1 MQVEE
6 VDTRKDTP
14 RQRTVSSS
22 SEITEEHLHATISR
36 VLHCSFKEPSDRY
49 VYLPQIAEA
58 FKLTPSTSLQDIVS
72 QCFMEILFELAN
84 GSNPFNGLLGENNDT
99 SSLNS
104 FSVSPTQNL
113 SPSPSPVNTCPVPL
127 LPLKGMEANNPQ
139 DVALNYLLECY
150 SRVAMEERNHP
161 KRSSIPPLSDL
172 LSDIRAQA
180 IHYTTLIMQG
190 YIVPAEIGKLDSA
203 LLLKPLLQQTLPRGF
218 LSELVTRTHTN
229 PKLFSKI
236 FNPLLQELFLTMQ
249 DSSIVGNEHRE
260 PLQALHELADIR
272 CGGRPI
278 CSLITQ
284 QKQFLPEPCT
294 QATGREVTRT
304 SFMGPFLSI
313 SVFAEDEPKV
323 AEKFFSGNSTSDKS
337 LNHTLQQELENTRS
351 LLHKIFHSVLAN
363 SSSRDAML
371 NYMSKLL
378 VYNEKRSQ
386 LQMEERNLA
395 GDGFML
401 NLLSVL
407 QMLAV
412 KVKLDK
418 VDFLYPFHPN
428 AVIDIKNDTR
438 LKFTSQET
446 TDWLEELCKYC
457 CL

>member
-1 MQVEE
+1 
-6 VDTRKDTP
+6 
-14 RQRTVSSS
+14 
-22 SEITEEHLHATISR
+22 
-36 VLHCSFKEPSDRY
+36 
-49 VYLPQIAEA
+49 
-58 FKLTPSTSLQDIVS
+58 
-72 QCFMEILFELAN
+72 MEILFEFAN
-84 GSNPFNGLLGENNDT
+84 GTNPFNGLLGDNDT

-127 LPLKGMEANNPQ
+127 LPMRGVETSGNPQ
-139 DVALNYLLECY
+139 GAALNYLLECY
-150 SRVAMEERNHP
+150 ARVAVEERNHP

-190 YIVPAEIGKLDSA
+190 YVVPGELRKLENA

-218 LSELVTRTHTN
+218 ISELVTRTHTDA
-229 PKLFSKI
+229 KLFAKI
-236 FNPLLQELFLTMQ
+236 FTPLLQELFLKMQ
-249 DSSIVGNEHRE
+249 DASIVGNEHRE
-260 PLQALHELADIR
+260 PLQALHELAEIR

-284 QKQFLPEPCT
+284 QRQFLSEPCT
-294 QATGREVTRT
+294 QAMGREVIRT
-304 SFMGPFLSI
+304 SYMGPFLSI

-371 NYMSKLL
+371 NYMAKLL

-428 AVIDIKNDTR
+428 AVIDIKSDTR

-446 TDWLEELCKYC
+446 ADWLEELCKLKTIASKTKLCFKTPLVFFDNRLHCIDYLITISDKKDIKVTHMYNPSLEMCSLQSFFGYC
-457 CL
+457 ACADDLKKAF

>member
-1 MQVEE
+1 MEE
-6 VDTRKDTP
+6 VDSRKDTP

-22 SEITEEHLHATISR
+22 SEITEEQLHATISR
-36 VLHCSFKEPSDRY
+36 VLQCSFKEPSDRY
-49 VYLPQIAEA
+49 IYLPQVAEF
-58 FKLTPSTSLQDIVS
+58 FKQLPTTSLQDITS
-72 QCFMEILFELAN
+72 QCFMEILFEFAN
-84 GSNPFNGLLGENNDT
+84 GSNPFSGLLLGENNDT

-113 SPSPSPVNTCPVPL
+113 SPSPSPVNTCPIPL
-127 LPLKGMEANNPQ
+127 LPLKGMETNNPQ
-139 DVALNYLLECY
+139 SVALNYLLECY
-150 SRVAMEERNHP
+150 ARVAVEERNHP

-180 IHYTTLIMQG
+180 IHYTTLIIQG
-190 YIVPAEIGKLDSA
+190 YIIPSEIGKLNST
-203 LLLKPLLQQTLPRGF
+203 LLLKPLLQQSLPRGF
-218 LSELVTRTHTN
+218 LSELVTRTHAN
-229 PKLFSKI
+229 KQLFSKI
-236 FNPLLQELFLTMQ
+236 FSPLLQDLFLTMQ
-249 DSSIVGNEHRE
+249 DASIVGNEHRE
-260 PLQALHELADIR
+260 PLQALHELAEIR

-278 CSLITQ
+278 CTLITQ
-284 QKQFLPEPCT
+284 QEQFLPEPCT
-294 QATGREVTRT
+294 QAAGREITRT
-304 SFMGPFLSI
+304 SYLGPFLSI

-337 LNHTLQQELENTRS
+337 LNHTLQQELENSRS

-363 SSSRDAML
+363 STSRDAML

-378 VYNEKRSQ
+378 MYNEKRSQ

-446 TDWLEELCKYC
+446 ADWLEELCK
-457 CL
+457 

>member
-1 MQVEE
+1 MEE

-36 VLHCSFKEPSDRY
+36 VLQCSFKEPSDRY
-49 VYLPQIAEA
+49 IYLPQIAES
-58 FKLTPSTSLQDIVS
+58 FKNTSTMSIQDIIS
-72 QCFMEILFELAN
+72 QCFMEILFEFAN
-84 GSNPFNGLLGENNDT
+84 GNNPFNGLLGDSNDT

-127 LPLKGMEANNPQ
+127 LPLKGIETNNPQ
-139 DVALNYLLECY
+139 GAALNYLLECY
-150 SRVAMEERNHP
+150 ARVALEERNHP

-180 IHYTTLIMQG
+180 IHYTTLLMQG
-190 YIVPAEIGKLDSA
+190 YVVPSEINKLDNA

-218 LSELVTRTHTN
+218 LSELVTRTYTN
-229 PKLFSKI
+229 AKLFTKI
-236 FNPLLQELFLTMQ
+236 FTPLLQELYLKMQ
-249 DSSIVGNEHRE
+249 DASIVGNEHRE
-260 PLQALHELADIR
+260 PLQALHELAEIR

-284 QKQFLPEPCT
+284 QKQFLSEPCT

-304 SFMGPFLSI
+304 SYMGPFLSI

-337 LNHTLQQELENTRS
+337 LNHTLQQELENTRL

-371 NYMSKLL
+371 NYMAKLL

-446 TDWLEELCKYC
+446 ADWLEELCK
-457 CL
+457 